1 MLVLRLTTLLKT
13 QESNSKGV
21 IHVTAQY
28 SCY

>member
-1 MLVLRLTTLLKT
+1 MAVTPIDSTFKI
-13 QESNSKGV
+13 QESNSKEF